1 MRILICED
9 EEIMLTALQFR
20 LRKQGYDVIVAEDGK
35 EAMEKLETES
45 PDFMVADIMMPYV
58 TGLELISHVRTVK
71 NSKMPIII
79 ISAMDNDDTILEA
92 FRLGAD
98 DFIAKPFKPNELIL
112 RIKRLEQA
120 IKLALESQS

>member
-58 TGLELISHVRTVK
+58 TGLELILHVRNVK
-71 NSKMPIII
+71 KSEMPIII
-79 ISAMDNDDTILEA
+79 ISAMDNDDTVLEA

-120 IKLALESQS
+120 IQLALDEQS

>member
-20 LRKQGYDVIVAEDGK
+20 LKKQGYDVIIAEDGK

-58 TGLELISHVRTVK
+58 TGLELISHVRNVK
-71 NSKMPIII
+71 NSQMPIII
-79 ISAMDNDDTILEA
+79 ISALDNDDTVLEA
-92 FRLGAD
+92 FRLGAN

-120 IKLALESQS
+120 IKLSLEGQP